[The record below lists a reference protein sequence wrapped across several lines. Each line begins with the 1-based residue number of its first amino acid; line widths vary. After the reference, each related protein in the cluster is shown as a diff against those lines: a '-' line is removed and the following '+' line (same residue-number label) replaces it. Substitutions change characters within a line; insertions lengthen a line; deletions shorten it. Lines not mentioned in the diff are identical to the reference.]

1 MSFSIGG
8 SVHFPVSVRV
18 GLGKYGHSRR
28 LDAVW
33 PYVLK
38 ILNISPGQPM
48 STTNLFVELIVI
60 GIGAM
65 LWLTLLTLA
74 LFGFQWLQFKVEIL
88 VALVIPLLSLIY
100 LLGIIVDRIADSIF
114 ERIWSKQ
121 IRKTVYQESNQQ
133 NFYNDRRLVLSQ
145 QNPITE
151 RLLYA
156 QSRTRICRGW
166 SLNAAVITLTYVIL
180 MFSQFRFSPDFWRI
194 LIYGS
199 FSFLTLSFIC
209 WIAWKMLKYSDYLK
223 TQEYAEFLRSKKS
236 TSSKN

>member
-1 MSFSIGG
+1 
-8 SVHFPVSVRV
+8 
-18 GLGKYGHSRR
+18 
-28 LDAVW
+28 
-33 PYVLK
+33 
-38 ILNISPGQPM
+38 M

-65 LWLTLLTLA
+65 LWLILLTLA

-180 MFSQFRFSPDFWRI
+180 MFSQFRFSPE
-194 LIYGS
+194 
-199 FSFLTLSFIC
+199 
-209 WIAWKMLKYSDYLK
+209 A
-223 TQEYAEFLRSKKS
+223 LRYCV
-236 TSSKN
+236 